1 MWPQCNA
8 TPPTSCTSQRPLP
21 SPKLRTL
28 DSTTG
33 WTPPWDRRGRVGPPG
48 RSYRAILVTRRRVGV
63 PAVERDPLTLWRWLR
78 LCDRAGHGLRRRNSG
93 RAEAVELAQVQ
104 GYAVWLAGR
113 QLVRDQWSVAEV
125 L

>member
-8 TPPTSCTSQRPLP
+8 TPPTSCTSKWRLPRVRTLP

-63 PAVERDPLTLWRWLR
+63 PAVARPPLHSGAWLR
-78 LCDRAGHGLRRRNSG
+78 LCDRAGRGLRRRNSG

-113 QLVRDQWSVAEV
+113 QLVRD
-125 L
+125 